1 MFSLNCKGKLLFI
14 DKPLVMGILN
24 LTKDSFFAASRVQTI
39 ETIKNK
45 AAQMIVEGVDILDK
59 IGRASCRERV

>member
-24 LTKDSFFAASRVQTI
+24 LTEDSFFAESRVQTM
-39 ETIKNK
+39 EALKSK
-45 AAQMIVEGVDILDK
+45 AAQMIK
-59 IGRASCRERV
+59 